1 MTTTQANTI
10 LDDQLVQMQQLTDDA
25 EAAEKQTETARAELS
40 KTAKE
45 VRPAL

>member
-1 MTTTQANTI
+1 
-10 LDDQLVQMQQLTDDA
+10 MQQLTDDA

-45 VRPAL
+45 VRPVLERGSREIRLA